1 MEAAWIALNAP
12 SAGSEAGSE
21 ILKYGIQEAQKE
33 TKEMQ
38 TSVWKVPTKTVDP
51 PYQHSALMEA
61 IVVIR
66 THRHRDLVS
75 AAPHATFTAQQR
87 DTFVKAAALSHEAM
101 RVCGCGR

>member
-12 SAGSEAGSE
+12 SGSSE
-21 ILKYGIQEAQKE
+21 LQKYGIGEVQKE

-51 PYQHSALMEA
+51 PYQHSVLMEA

-66 THRHRDLVS
+66 THRHRELAS

-87 DTFVKAAALSHEAM
+87 DTIVKAAALSHEAM
-101 RVCGCGR
+101 RVCGCGW